1 MVASSTLHDLSAAH
15 LVCLRRCLCTAS
27 PLRQPS
33 STLGKGTGSV
43 SSSAKRAGNPVF
55 SDLRPADDGWMR
67 NQAWHERVEAKG
79 CEAWA
84 RRATRVHCH
93 LSLTRSIAKTRGGKL
108 GEEELQ
114 WSRCLRCGGREVGVR
129 ARAHREEAALGEA
142 VFELPSA
149 DLMARGGH
157 QRRSMDERR
166 ERCA

>member
-1 MVASSTLHDLSAAH
+1 MQSLGSTRDPRPLPPLAH
-15 LVCLRRCLCTAS
+15 S
-27 PLRQPS
+27 IHRQ
-33 STLGKGTGSV
+33 
-43 SSSAKRAGNPVF
+43 
-55 SDLRPADDGWMR
+55 D
-67 NQAWHERVEAKG
+67 
-79 CEAWA
+79 
-84 RRATRVHCH
+84 
-93 LSLTRSIAKTRGGKL
+93 RGGKL